1 MATII
6 SSLVGPCVKK
16 LQDIITEKAILILGV
31 KEELRELQGT
41 VNQIQ
46 CFLQDAEQ
54 RRMEELAVNNWLCE
68 LRDSVYDA
76 DDIID
81 SARVEGSK
89 LLEDRPLSSRNS
101 TGCGGI
107 SLLSCFPNIQRRHEI
122 AIEIKNLNTR
132 IEKISKLGKKFLTRS
147 EAAPSG
153 QGSTSKPRKSSQL
166 VEPNLVGKEIIHST
180 RKLVDLILSHKENKA
195 YKLAIVGTGGVGKT
209 TLAQKVYNDQRIKG
223 NFEKHAWICVSRD
236 YNEVTLLKEVLR
248 NIGLQ
253 QGQGETIAELQC
265 KLAQTIKGKS
275 FFLVL
280 DDLWKFNV
288 WTDLLRTPLHTAS
301 AGIILLTTRDDT
313 VAMKIGVEHTHR
325 VDLMPLEVGW
335 ELLWKSMNISEENE
349 LQSLRN
355 IGIEIVRKCGCLPL
369 AIKVTASVLASKD
382 QTENEWKKILRKNA
396 WYQSKLPT
404 EIEGAL
410 YLSYV
415 ELPHHLKQ
423 CFLYCALYPEG
434 HAIDRDDLVR
444 LWVAEGFVEEK
455 QGQLL
460 EDTAEEYYYEL
471 IHRNLLQPNGSYF
484 DHSECKMHD
493 LLWQLACYLSKEEC
507 FVGDPESLRH
517 TSMYKL

>member
-6 SSLVGPCVKK
+6 SSLVGSCVKK

-31 KEELRELQGT
+31 KEEFRELQGT
-41 VNQIQ
+41 VSQIQ

-101 TGCGGI
+101 TGCSGI
-107 SLLSCFPNIQRRHEI
+107 SLLSCFPSIQRRHEI
-122 AIEIKNLNTR
+122 AIEIKNINR

-153 QGSTSKPRKSSQL
+153 QGSTSQPRKSSQL
-166 VEPNLVGKEIIHST
+166 VEPNLVGKEIMHST

-209 TLAQKVYNDQRIKG
+209 TLTQKVYNDQRIKG

-288 WTDLLRTPLHTAS
+288 CTDLLRTPLHTAAS
-301 AGIILLTTRDDT
+301 GIILLTTRDDT

-335 ELLWKSMNISEENE
+335 ELLWKSMNVSEESE

-355 IGIEIVRKCGCLPL
+355 IGTEIDRKCGCLPL

-382 QTENEWKKILRKNA
+382 QTENEWKKILHKNA
-396 WYQSKLPT
+396 WYQRKLPT

-410 YLSYV
+410 YVSYV

-423 CFLYCALYPEG
+423 CFLSFIVLCILKVMPLTVM
-434 HAIDRDDLVR
+434 I
-444 LWVAEGFVEEK
+444 
-455 QGQLL
+455 
-460 EDTAEEYYYEL
+460 
-471 IHRNLLQPNGSYF
+471 
-484 DHSECKMHD
+484 
-493 LLWQLACYLSKEEC
+493 LS
-507 FVGDPESLRH
+507 D
-517 TSMYKL
+517 